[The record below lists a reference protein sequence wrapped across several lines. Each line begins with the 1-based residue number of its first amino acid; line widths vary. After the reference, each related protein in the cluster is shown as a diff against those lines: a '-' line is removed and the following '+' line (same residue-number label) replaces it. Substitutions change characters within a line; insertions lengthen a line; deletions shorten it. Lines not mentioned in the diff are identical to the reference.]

1 VNKAKRLEAA
11 VALCQ
16 AGGLPCN
23 DLEADLA
30 ALSRAVVERGGP
42 GAVAPKNWQ
51 ADPTLSDDPEP
62 PAYDQDPAGWIAWCE
77 RELDRLTGQGQQRQA
92 GAAGDREQPSGE
104 IIGGADAGSA
114 PPGAAAWRKA
124 EEARV
129 RAAAPAPRM
138 TPSGWPLPPV
148 DPGTRDQGDAEQS
161 PNRGKRLQPRE
172 PGSYGY

>member
-1 VNKAKRLEAA
+1 VNEAKRLEAA

-30 ALSRAVVERGGP
+30 ALSAAVVAKGGP
-42 GAVAPKNWQ
+42 GANWVT
-51 ADPTLSDDPEP
+51 DPTTGDDPEP
-62 PAYDQDPAGWIAWCE
+62 PAYDRDPAGWIAWCE
-77 RELDRLTGQGQQRQA
+77 RELARVTGRGQQQHQE
-92 GAAGDREQPSGE
+92 GPGGDGFPM
-104 IIGGADAGSA
+104 DAGSA
-114 PPGAAAWRKA
+114 PPGAAARRKA
-124 EEARV
+124 EEARA

-161 PNRGKRLQPRE
+161 PNRGKTLQPRE